1 VNSDVQLFFKLCTD
15 HLSIEAIPKVKLS
28 IDLTKLKEGLDDFD
42 VMIWTPHFMMM
53 RRVSGEEVT
62 LRRDG
67 RMIVRN
73 SESQEAAEAAAVRVL
88 SLVSSIRAE
97 ERERS

>member
-1 VNSDVQLFFKLCTD
+1 MLTSDAQLFFKLCSD
-15 HLSIEAIPKVKLS
+15 HLSIEAIPKSKLRL
-28 IDLTKLKEGLDDFD
+28 DLSRLRAGFDDFA
-42 VMIWTPHFMMM
+42 VTIWTPHFMVM

-73 SESQEAAEAAAVRVL
+73 SDSQRAAEAAAARVL
-88 SLVSSIRAE
+88 FLVSRM
-97 ERERS
+97 